1 MFDRED
7 LSPSVATPFAD
18 RADAGRRLGERLRD
32 EPLVDPVVIAIP
44 RGGVEVGAEV
54 ARALDRP
61 LDVVVARKL
70 GAELQPELAI
80 GAIAEGEVERL
91 MPHARPWLGPNA
103 GAGGHLERERNRQR
117 DALARRVALFR
128 AAVPQVPLPGR
139 DAILVDDGVA
149 TGATLHAS
157 VESLRRRGPRSIVA
171 ALPVAS
177 PDFLAEA
184 RARRGE
190 PGWPDRTV
198 CLLAPDDF
206 VAVGQAYRRF
216 DQVPDE
222 RAVAL
227 LVASRSR
234 GVTRSP
240 SVTPSAG

>member
-1 MFDRED
+1 MFGLAET
-7 LSPSVATPFAD
+7 LFID
-18 RADAGRRLGERLRD
+18 RADAGRRLGDRLVE

-54 ARALDRP
+54 ARILGRP

-70 GAELQPELAI
+70 GAANQPERAI
-80 GAIAEGEVERL
+80 GAIAEGGVERL
-91 MPHARPWLGPNA
+91 ASRVEAWTGDE
-103 GAGGHLERERNRQR
+103 GHLARERERQR
-117 DALARRVALFR
+117 DELARRVAMFR
-128 AAVPQVPLPGR
+128 AAVPQVPLDGR

-184 RARRGE
+184 RHRRGE

-198 CLLAPDDF
+198 CLSAPDDF
-206 VAVGQAYRRF
+206 VAVGQAYARF
-216 DQVPDE
+216 DQVPDD

-234 GVTRSP
+234 GATR
-240 SVTPSAG
+240 TPSTTPSGG